1 MGKVTT
7 SDQLKKLEETILANS
22 VKLASKS
29 ASEIIT
35 TRRGYSLKRAK
46 GIPKKIEPHN
56 VDD

>member
-22 VKLASKS
+22 VKLAAKI
-29 ASEIIT
+29 ASEVVA

-46 GIPKKIEPHN
+46 GIPKKIESHN